1 MDEMRGRRRG
11 CWDSSSAGG
20 CDVLGEVRTR
30 SETGRLLVGMVAISL
45 AMLAMP
51 AALLADHDRYD
62 ASCACPPAGCS
73 VVR

>member
-1 MDEMRGRRRG
+1 M
-11 CWDSSSAGG
+11 
-20 CDVLGEVRTR
+20 LGEVRTR